1 MIPHNICDKL
11 VVTNFL
17 EFLRLL
23 SAHHTSYLG
32 PNTPLPAQN
41 ICFHHALNRTT
52 LLHFVSMFQLKLN
65 SINYQC
71 WLWIKHYAHHSAN
84 ARMSCPFENPDSLQ
98 S

>member
-41 ICFHHALNRTT
+41 ICFHYALNRTT
-52 LLHFVSMFQLKLN
+52 LLDFVSMFQFN
-65 SINYQC
+65 
-71 WLWIKHYAHHSAN
+71 
-84 ARMSCPFENPDSLQ
+84 
-98 S
+98 